1 MMSWLAF
8 VYFCRPRQTT
18 KTSRVKVKKLQIIVL
33 SALLLGLGSCKQGHT
48 DVKEQ
53 EKSIAQEESRE
64 LTETET
70 IAYKNGF
77 EHWAD
82 VSQIDFTFNVDRNGQ
97 KVSERSW
104 SWKPKQNEI
113 ELRTATD
120 TVNYNRSTLD
130 SLSMRVD
137 RGFINDKYWL
147 LAPFQL
153 VWDEGTTITVQDT
166 ATAPISQKLLKKL
179 TLVYSNEGG
188 YTPGD
193 AYDFYYGSD
202 FIIQEWAFRQANAPQ
217 ASLINT
223 FEDYEDFNGIKI
235 AKQHKNKDASFNLYF
250 SNIKVT
256 K

>member
-1 MMSWLAF
+1 
-8 VYFCRPRQTT
+8 
-18 KTSRVKVKKLQIIVL
+18 VKKLQIIIL
-33 SALLLGLGSCKQGHT
+33 SILVLGLGSCKEESK
-48 DVKEQ
+48 DVQKAKE
-53 EKSIAQEESRE
+53 SIVQEESRK
-64 LTETET
+64 LTEAET

-77 EHWAD
+77 EHWKD

-120 TVNYNRSTLD
+120 TVNYNRSTMD
-130 SLSMRVD
+130 SLSIRAD

-153 VWDEGTTITVQDT
+153 IWDEGTTITVQDT

-179 TLVYSNEGG
+179 TIVYSNEGG

-202 FIIQEWAFRQANAPQ
+202 FIIQEWAFRQANAPEP
-217 ASLINT
+217 SLINT

-235 AKQHKNKDASFNLYF
+235 AKQHKNKEATFNLYF
-250 SNIKVT
+250 TDIKVI

>member
-1 MMSWLAF
+1 M
-8 VYFCRPRQTT
+8 
-18 KTSRVKVKKLQIIVL
+18 KKLQIIIL
-33 SALLLGLGSCKQGHT
+33 SILVLGLGSCKEESK
-48 DVKEQ
+48 DVQKAKE
-53 EKSIAQEESRE
+53 SIVQEESRK
-64 LTETET
+64 LTEAET

-77 EHWAD
+77 EHWKD

-120 TVNYNRSTLD
+120 TVNYNRSTMD
-130 SLSMRVD
+130 SLSIRAD

-153 VWDEGTTITVQDT
+153 IWDEGTTITVQDT

-179 TLVYSNEGG
+179 TIVYSNEGG

-202 FIIQEWAFRQANAPQ
+202 FIIQEWAFRQANAPEP
-217 ASLINT
+217 SLINT

-235 AKQHKNKDASFNLYF
+235 AKQHKNKEATFNLYF
-250 SNIKVT
+250 TDIKVI